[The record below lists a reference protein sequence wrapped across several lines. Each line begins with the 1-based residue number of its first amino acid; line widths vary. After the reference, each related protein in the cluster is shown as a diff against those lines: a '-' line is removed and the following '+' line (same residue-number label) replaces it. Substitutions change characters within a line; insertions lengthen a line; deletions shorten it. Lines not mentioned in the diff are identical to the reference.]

1 MRTSRKIATFGTG
14 LKSPYFYYDYLKI
27 TGNPNKPLIDTG
39 LTTDAIYLETTVMC
53 SATPDY
59 FSFVLSKL
67 GQKDPSDQIYTM
79 LGGGF
84 SGSSGNTY
92 GSIDVWKD
100 YPNTGAFGRNI
111 KQVTLEDWYSFSGTF
126 DAANRSISVDFD
138 GSTASASSYYLN
150 DSDQPW
156 TLFGI
161 NGRNVHHGKVGI
173 GEVKIYTADQS
184 VLIADM
190 IPCSRFPEWTIGMY
204 DTVRKRFIPALVN
217 GVLQNVESQYFAL
230 GNL

>member
-1 MRTSRKIATFGTG
+1 MATFGTG
-14 LKSPYFYYDYLKI
+14 LKSPYYFYDFLRL
-27 TGNPNKPLIDTG
+27 TGNPIFPLLSTR
-39 LTTDAIYLETTVMC
+39 LTEGAIYIETSVMC

-79 LGGGF
+79 LGTGF
-84 SGSSGNTY
+84 KWDSGDTY

-100 YPNTGAFGRNI
+100 YNTTGAFGNKI
-111 KQVTLEDWYSFSGTF
+111 KQVTLGNWYSLTGTF
-126 DAANRSISVDFD
+126 DATNRSISAVFD
-138 GSTASASSYYLN
+138 GSSSSASSYYLN

-161 NGRNVHHGKVGI
+161 NGRNVHHGEVGI
-173 GEVKIYTADQS
+173 QEVKIYSADQNT
-184 VLIADM
+184 LIADL
-190 IPCSRFPEWTIGMY
+190 IPCSRFPEWSVGMY
-204 DTVRKRFIPALVN
+204 DSVNRVFLPATIN
-217 GVLQNVESQYFAL
+217 GVVQTVEGQYFVL